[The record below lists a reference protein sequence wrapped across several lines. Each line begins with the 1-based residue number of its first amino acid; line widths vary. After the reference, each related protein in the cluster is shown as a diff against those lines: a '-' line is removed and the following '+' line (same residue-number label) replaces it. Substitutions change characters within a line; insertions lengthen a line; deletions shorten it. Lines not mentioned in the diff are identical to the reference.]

1 MPEAQE
7 QGARW
12 RAGLPAALGLQFDG
26 GLLTAAARRAGGE
39 LGRDGATARLL
50 VEQERSMDFAKWTY
64 DHSSSK
70 VQSGCARPMIED
82 AAIGPK

>member
-39 LGRDGATARLL
+39 LGRDGGTKGLL
-50 VEQERSMDFAKWTY
+50 VEQTPQHGLCELRH
-64 DHSSSK
+64 DHSS
-70 VQSGCARPMIED
+70 
-82 AAIGPK
+82 

>member
-12 RAGLPAALGLQFDG
+12 RAGLPAALELQFDG

-64 DHSSSK
+64 DHSSLK

>member
-39 LGRDGATARLL
+39 LGRD
-50 VEQERSMDFAKWTY
+50 EQRRG
-64 DHSSSK
+64 SSSNRRGAWTL
-70 VQSGCARPMIED
+70 QSGRMITPPRRSKAVARD
-82 AAIGPK
+82 R